1 MSYTFTFARLLLAV
15 YIVLSYACVLFFD
28 AGALSVGGLLLLTGV
43 GVGATAL
50 LAVMEAAAISNL
62 MSPHIMELVQAGD
75 YSQVMADVMS
85 GAVNG
90 VAETVSA
97 SSSSVGDAGALPDD
111 SDIGDI
117 PK

>member
-1 MSYTFTFARLLLAV
+1 
-15 YIVLSYACVLFFD
+15 LSYHVIVCLSLG

-97 SSSSVGDAGALPDD
+97 SSSSVSSVGDAGALPDD
-111 SDIGDI
+111 TDIGDI